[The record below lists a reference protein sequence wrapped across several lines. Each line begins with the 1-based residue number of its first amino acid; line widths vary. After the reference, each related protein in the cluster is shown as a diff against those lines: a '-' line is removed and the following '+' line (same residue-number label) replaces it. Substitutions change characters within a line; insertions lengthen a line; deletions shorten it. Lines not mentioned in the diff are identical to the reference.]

1 MGIMWGMMTLS
12 QYLNTKNIRQAEFAR
27 LIGTTQGTVSK
38 LGKDR
43 QPSLDLAAKIE
54 RATDGAVP
62 AASWP
67 NIRKLL
73 EAAKELGA

>member
-27 LIGTTQGTVSK
+27 LIDASQGTVSK
-38 LGKDR
+38 LCKDR
-43 QPSLDLAAKIE
+43 KPSWELAARIE

-62 AASWP
+62 VAVWAAS
-67 NIRKLL
+67 RDGV
-73 EAAKELGA
+73 AA

>member
-1 MGIMWGMMTLS
+1 MWGMMTLS

-27 LIGTTQGTVSK
+27 LIGATQGTVSK
-38 LGKDR
+38 LSKDR

-62 AASWP
+62 ASSWP